1 MKGSSFAS
9 ANPRRTVMADST
21 WPSSEPKTVST
32 AASRGSS
39 TQAQNDMATMPKA
52 KPDRPCTN
60 PAAAAPSAMMK
71 NMPSMVCLVLSFWVC
86 KTPEFWNA
94 CISRNSFVFIV
105 QYGFAYDAPRLKPC
119 RNTPLHR
126 PLPNWPTAWPRA

>member
-1 MKGSSFAS
+1 MALVDHLRELREVIYPTLKPARPAANSAPEGFAL
-9 ANPRRTVMADST
+9 AAICERRGVRHTL
-21 WPSSEPKTVST
+21 EE
-32 AASRGSS
+32 
-39 TQAQNDMATMPKA
+39 TM
-52 KPDRPCTN
+52 R
-60 PAAAAPSAMMK
+60 AAAAPSAMMK